1 MHKNTKKIVCRL
13 PVSASDRLA
22 LISGLAAIGPRGQ
35 RAIAPILVP
44 VLALGWRRGAGL

>member
-22 LISGLAAIGPRGQ
+22 LSGLAAIGPRGQ